1 MCTLITQGGLGIR
14 DLISF
19 NKALLGK
26 WLWRFRV
33 EESNFCRRVMS
44 AKYGVKDRGWSTRPV
59 CGSHGC
65 NLWKGIM
72 ANWDSFQKYIVF
84 EVGNGNKVQFW
95 YDKWCGDYA
104 LKDRFP
110 LLFECS
116 RDREAFIDF
125 VYSRS
130 SGVET
135 REWHLRFVRNF
146 NDWEVDVVASLF
158 NLIHSKSPVHES
170 NDEIKWS
177 LKKNGIFDIGSFY
190 HAIQGKVSR
199 GFPWKGIWGVK
210 APRRVA
216 FFVWTA
222 AWGKILTCDNLHRQ
236 GFIMVGWCC
245 LCKSNGENMAHLLLH
260 CPVAWAIWSFFC
272 QLFGVD

>member
-1 MCTLITQGGLGIR
+1 ME
-14 DLISF
+14 DSKF
-19 NKALLGK
+19 
-26 WLWRFRV
+26 WRCV
-33 EESNFCRRVMS
+33 LT
-44 AKYGVKDRGWSTRPV
+44 AKYGVEGIGWGTRPV
-59 CGSHGC
+59 RGSHGC
-65 NLWKGIM
+65 NLWKEIM
-72 ANWDSFQKYIVF
+72 ANWDYFQKYIVF

-104 LKDRFP
+104 LKDSFL

-116 RDREAFIDF
+116 RDREAFIDS
-125 VYSRS
+125 VYTRS
-130 SGVET
+130 SEVET

-146 NDWEVDVVASLF
+146 NDWEVDVVASFF

-210 APRRVA
+210 APCRVA

-222 AWGKILTCDNLHRQ
+222 AWGKILTCDNMCQR
-236 GFIMVGWCC
+236 GFVMVGWCC
-245 LCKSNGENMAHLLLH
+245 LCRCNGENVVHLLLH
-260 CPVAWAIWSFFC
+260 CPVA
-272 QLFGVD
+272 